1 MFGLTV
7 LTWRSQYRKNTHYR
21 TTHCRRQNL
30 YAMPESQWR
39 MLAEPPIS
47 LLDTL
52 TAIDDAIDKNADL
65 AEDILQEGLSSFGL
79 DERPAI
85 DSTLNWRGS
94 ARSNDLAKAHSTIR
108 QFYRDWSREG
118 YKAEVEPLVDTIMA
132 DLSAL
137 LPVPPRNSA
146 CPTPSLLLPGAGLG
160 RLLFELCYRGYHAT
174 GNEIS
179 YHQLLASHFILNS
192 TGHTDQYTIYPFATT
207 FTNVT
212 SRADQLKSVT
222 IPDIHPGRALESRA
236 DSDGVVGEMNMTAGD
251 FVLAYS
257 DPNVKDSFHGIVTV
271 FFIDTAP
278 NFIRYL
284 ETIRNCLK
292 QGGIWINIGPLLWHF
307 DGREQPIGI
316 ATESHAGQDVPS
328 SKPQPATSREME
340 EDKGIGE
347 PGSFELTDEEVLQL
361 IPRFGFRILK
371 HEIIAR
377 APRTDEAF
385 GYMQDPSSLLQSRYR
400 CSHWVATKL

>member
-1 MFGLTV
+1 
-7 LTWRSQYRKNTHYR
+7 
-21 TTHCRRQNL
+21 
-30 YAMPESQWR
+30 MPESQWR

-65 AEDILQEGLSSFGL
+65 AEDILQEALSSFGL
-79 DERPAI
+79 DERPSR
-85 DSTLNWRGS
+85 DPNLNWHGQ
-94 ARSNDLAKAHSTIR
+94 ARPNDIAKVHSTIR
-108 QFYRDWSREG
+108 QFFRDWSREG
-118 YKAEVEPLVDTIMA
+118 YKAEVEPLVDIIMT
-132 DLSAL
+132 DLNAL
-137 LPVPPRNSA
+137 LPLPPRNSA
-146 CPTPSLLLPGAGLG
+146 LLSPSLLLPGAGLG
-160 RLLFELCYRGYHAT
+160 RVLFELCYRGYNAT

-192 TGHTDQYTIYPFATT
+192 TKHADQYTIYPFATT
-207 FTNVT
+207 FTNIP
-212 SRADQLKSVT
+212 SREDQLKSVKV
-222 IPDIHPGRALESRA
+222 PDIHPGSALESRA
-236 DSDGVVGEMNMTAGD
+236 DSDGVIGEMNMTAGD
-251 FVLAYS
+251 FVLSYS
-257 DPNVKDSFHGIVTV
+257 DPVTKGLFDGIVTV

-284 ETIRNCLK
+284 QTIRNCLK

-307 DGREQPIGI
+307 DGREQPSSD
-316 ATESHAGQDVPS
+316 AADVP
-328 SKPQPATSREME
+328 PPVTPRHMTSHEME

-347 PGSFELTDEEVLQL
+347 PGSFELSDEEVLQL

-377 APRTDEAF
+377 APGTDEGF